1 MNQSELEELAPKV
14 EAAPATDGDLR
25 DEVITAL
32 KNVLP
37 GGTPTA
43 INTVDGVLR
52 IVDAAVPGWAI
63 HIEGR
68 AQEPDGHWHC
78 QLRHSNFRDNDEF
91 IGRGR
96 GAVLEHA
103 LLAAVLRV
111 YAYRLRDT
119 AGA

>member
-1 MNQSELEELAPKV
+1 MNQLELKELASKV
-14 EAAPATDGDLR
+14 EAAPMTDADLR
-25 DEVITAL
+25 DQMITAL

-37 GGTPTA
+37 AGTPTA
-43 INTVDGVLR
+43 TNTVDGVLR
-52 IVDAAVPGWAI
+52 IVDAAVPGWSI
-63 HIEGR
+63 QIEGR

-78 QLRHSNFRDNDEF
+78 QLRHSDFRDNDEF

-111 YAYRLRDT
+111 YAYRLRNT